1 MGNDDYALIRSIL
14 AGDKDAYGPL
24 VERHSQ
30 SVFRVAFRIT
40 EDEADADEVVQET
53 FLRGYRSLENFDARS
68 NFRTWIY
75 RIAMNCALDVLNKR
89 KNQTAVPIAEEYDEG
104 QAAVQLADRAAGPDR
119 LLLSQEIQARRH
131 AAMGKLTPTERIAF
145 VLRHME
151 DRSTEEIATALGSA
165 ELGEAGGLSRSTKIT
180 AIACATLGEVMKH
193 LTEEEMIEHYYSED
207 LYKADAE
214 IHLQACRQCSQ
225 SYEELGKLLGSVRG
239 PEPLPRSS
247 DYGAQVWQS
256 IQGALQPYQAKQ
268 KRSFFQWP
276 QLAYAA
282 ACLLFLAGAFLAGRM
297 WEHAHTKPLLATSTP
312 QQTKER
318 VVLFVLD
325 NHLDRSERLL
335 VQLNHAGAEGEQ
347 VDLPLRGEA
356 QQLLTDNRLYRQSVA
371 QSNDP
376 LLTAALDHLERVLL
390 EVDR

>member
-1 MGNDDYALIRSIL
+1 
-14 AGDKDAYGPL
+14 
-24 VERHSQ
+24 
-30 SVFRVAFRIT
+30 
-40 EDEADADEVVQET
+40 
-53 FLRGYRSLENFDARS
+53 
-68 NFRTWIY
+68 
-75 RIAMNCALDVLNKR
+75 
-89 KNQTAVPIAEEYDEG
+89 
-104 QAAVQLADRAAGPDR
+104 
-119 LLLSQEIQARRH
+119 
-131 AAMGKLTPTERIAF
+131 
-145 VLRHME
+145 
-151 DRSTEEIATALGSA
+151 
-165 ELGEAGGLSRSTKIT
+165 
-180 AIACATLGEVMKH
+180 MKH

-390 EVDR
+390 EVANSPDELSAADIARIEQEMNTQGLLFQIRVLRTKVSEQKLNAQAIGKGATL

>member
-1 MGNDDYALIRSIL
+1 
-14 AGDKDAYGPL
+14 
-24 VERHSQ
+24 
-30 SVFRVAFRIT
+30 
-40 EDEADADEVVQET
+40 
-53 FLRGYRSLENFDARS
+53 
-68 NFRTWIY
+68 
-75 RIAMNCALDVLNKR
+75 
-89 KNQTAVPIAEEYDEG
+89 
-104 QAAVQLADRAAGPDR
+104 
-119 LLLSQEIQARRH
+119 
-131 AAMGKLTPTERIAF
+131 
-145 VLRHME
+145 
-151 DRSTEEIATALGSA
+151 
-165 ELGEAGGLSRSTKIT
+165 
-180 AIACATLGEVMKH
+180 MKH

-214 IHLQACRQCSQ
+214 IHLQACKQCSQ
-225 SYEELGKLLGSVRG
+225 SYAELGKLLGSVRA
-239 PEPLPRSS
+239 PEPPARSS
-247 DYGAQVWQS
+247 DYGDQVWRS
-256 IQGALQPYQAKQ
+256 IQGALQPYPAKQ

-297 WEHAHTKPLLATSTP
+297 WEHAHTKPSLASNP

-356 QQLLTDNRLYRQSVA
+356 QQLLTDNRLYRQSVDR
-371 QSNDP
+371 SNDP

-390 EVDR
+390 EVANSPEELSAADIARIEQEMNTQGLLFQIRVLRTKVSEQKQDAQAISKGVTL